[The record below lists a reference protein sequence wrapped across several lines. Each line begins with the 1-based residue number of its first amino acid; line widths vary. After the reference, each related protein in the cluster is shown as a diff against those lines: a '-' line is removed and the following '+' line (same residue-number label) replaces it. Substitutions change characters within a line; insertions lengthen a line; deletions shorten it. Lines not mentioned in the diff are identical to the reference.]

1 MPSPPLRALLVAQ
14 SSLRSRVM
22 RRSIQINLDT
32 GKKSVSRPIPSWLG
46 HQRKTSIFVSLG
58 VRDPSDSDSLRA
70 LDRCRGERRREHAR
84 HYGSLA
90 PSSLGDYLCSSD
102 QTWESESK
110 EKLRFLNFFLHFPWT
125 LFMSLRP
132 RLFVVSRRHP
142 SRLLDHGNRPRGL
155 RPEGNEE
162 GGLLHW
168 NKSYTKDSGV
178 VTQKFD
184 SARNSIV
191 TSWPVVTSLCV
202 KSRSSSFPLSP
213 LILHRP
219 IRHQDP
225 NQPLSRLVT
234 PSYIRP

>member
-1 MPSPPLRALLVAQ
+1 MSRRAEKRAREALRFFSPLLPRRL
-14 SSLRSRVM
+14 SLFERSNLGIRVK
-22 RRSIQINLDT
+22 
-32 GKKSVSRPIPSWLG
+32 GKV
-46 HQRKTSIFVSLG
+46 F
-58 VRDPSDSDSLRA
+58 
-70 LDRCRGERRREHAR
+70 
-84 HYGSLA
+84 
-90 PSSLGDYLCSSD
+90 
-102 QTWESESK
+102 
-110 EKLRFLNFFLHFPWT
+110 RFLNFFLHFPWT
-125 LFMSLRP
+125 LFMSLRS

-213 LILHRP
+213 LI
-219 IRHQDP
+219 RHQDP

>member
-1 MPSPPLRALLVAQ
+1 
-14 SSLRSRVM
+14 M

-102 QTWESESK
+102 QTLESESK

-125 LFMSLRP
+125 LCPFDLGCLS
-132 RLFVVSRRHP
+132 F
-142 SRLLDHGNRPRGL
+142 RGDIPL
-155 RPEGNEE
+155 GC
-162 GGLLHW
+162 
-168 NKSYTKDSGV
+168 
-178 VTQKFD
+178 
-184 SARNSIV
+184 SI
-191 TSWPVVTSLCV
+191 TGTG
-202 KSRSSSFPLSP
+202 
-213 LILHRP
+213 
-219 IRHQDP
+219 QEA
-225 NQPLSRLVT
+225 
-234 PSYIRP
+234 

>member
-1 MPSPPLRALLVAQ
+1 MSRRAEKRAREALRFFSPLLPRRLSLFERSNLGIRVKGKASFFKFLSSFPL
-14 SSLRSRVM
+14 
-22 RRSIQINLDT
+22 
-32 GKKSVSRPIPSWLG
+32 
-46 HQRKTSIFVSLG
+46 
-58 VRDPSDSDSLRA
+58 DSL
-70 LDRCRGERRREHAR
+70 
-84 HYGSLA
+84 
-90 PSSLGDYLCSSD
+90 
-102 QTWESESK
+102 
-110 EKLRFLNFFLHFPWT
+110 
-125 LFMSLRP
+125 SLRP

>member
-1 MPSPPLRALLVAQ
+1 
-14 SSLRSRVM
+14 M

-102 QTWESESK
+102 QTWESK

-178 VTQKFD
+178 VRQKFD

-202 KSRSSSFPLSP
+202 KSPPRFLFLLSSSTDRSATRIPTNRCRASLPHPTSDLDSNAKTGFHALRLFIHLS
-213 LILHRP
+213 
-219 IRHQDP
+219 
-225 NQPLSRLVT
+225 S
-234 PSYIRP
+234 